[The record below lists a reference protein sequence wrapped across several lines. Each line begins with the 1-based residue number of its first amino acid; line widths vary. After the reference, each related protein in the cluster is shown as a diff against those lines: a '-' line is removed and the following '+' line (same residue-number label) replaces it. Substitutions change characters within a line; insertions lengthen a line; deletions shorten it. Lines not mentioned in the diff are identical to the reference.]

1 MSTTYESPPPPA
13 PPAAVNGSSRPLN
26 TLGLPVQDRTAGA
39 PAGTQAPVAAAGKKR
54 GLDFGGGDWTLA
66 GAGGLLAA
74 GVSTI
79 GLMASYKALE
89 RKAALPVAKG
99 GWAWEDPWMLPVG
112 LDLSIL
118 AFSIINLVLI
128 KADSELAWVKWVPRL
143 GAAATVYLNWQA
155 ASTLPSQ
162 LGHAALVF
170 LWVVFSEVAAHIY
183 AAHIGAV
190 HGRER
195 MDGIRFSRWILA
207 PFATAAISRQMKL
220 WEITSYAEALE
231 LLQARQVYRE
241 RLRQKYGK
249 RGWKKK
255 ARANELLPLT
265 LAPYGL
271 TVEQALEKPAAEEA
285 AERLRAAEAELRK
298 AEAQTAE
305 ELRRAEAELRRVEA
319 AARIN
324 AARSKA
330 EVDETAAKA
339 ALEIARAEAESAA
352 SEVLRKAEAALRLR
366 EAEAEAEAKRIAA
379 QADADAL
386 KVAAE
391 ADAALARTRREAEQA
406 QLTWDREQRIARW
419 DEQEQEQVRAA
430 EAQAK
435 AAAAAARVGAD
446 KARAEKEHK
455 EAEAAAAAAERAKA
469 EARLRTGEADL
480 RSAEA
485 IRKAAE
491 AQAAGATAKAE
502 AERLAEEQRLAAALT
517 AQKAAAAEL
526 RAAEDR
532 EAAAEAEAKA
542 RLTPAEREARKV
554 ADWIGA
560 EGEGVVTLAYIER
573 ELGVAQ
579 TTASERRKRA
589 RQILAERL
597 AEAGAQE

>member
-1 MSTTYESPPPPA
+1 MSTTYESPPPLA

-26 TLGLPVQDRTAGA
+26 TLGLPVQDRTVPA
-39 PAGTQAPVAAAGKKR
+39 PAATGAAEAGTKK
-54 GLDFGGGDWTLA
+54 GLDFGKGDWTLA
-66 GAGGLLAA
+66 GIGGLLAA

-155 ASTLPSQ
+155 AATLPSQ

-190 HGRER
+190 NGRTR

-220 WEITSYAEALE
+220 WEITSYTEALE
-231 LLQARQVYRE
+231 LLQARQVYRQ
-241 RLRQKYGK
+241 RLKQKYGK

-271 TVEQALEKPAAEEA
+271 TVEEALEKPAAEEA
-285 AERLRAAEAELRK
+285 AERLREAEAELRK
-298 AEAQTAE
+298 AEAETAE

-319 AARIN
+319 EAQIN
-324 AARSKA
+324 AAKA
-330 EVDETAAKA
+330 KAQADELAAKA
-339 ALEIARAEAESAA
+339 ALEIAKAEAESAA

-366 EAEAEAEAKRIAA
+366 EAESEAEAKRLAA

-386 KVAAE
+386 KVAADAE
-391 ADAALARTRREAEQA
+391 AALARTRREAEEA
-406 QLTWDREQRIARW
+406 QLSWEREQRIARW
-419 DEQEQEQVRAA
+419 DEQEQERVRTA
-430 EAQAK
+430 EAEAK
-435 AAAAAARVGAD
+435 AAAAAARAEAD
-446 KARAEKEHK
+446 KARAEKERK

-469 EARLRTGEADL
+469 EAKLRAGEADL
-480 RSAEA
+480 RAAEA
-485 IRKAAE
+485 ARKAAE

-502 AERLAEEQRLAAALT
+502 AERLAEQERLAAA
-517 AQKAAAAEL
+517 KAAEDAALAEL
-526 RAAEDR
+526 RAAEAR

-554 ADWIGA
+554 ADWIEA
-560 EGEGVVTLAYIER
+560 EGEGVVTLSYIER
-573 ELGVAQ
+573 ELGVSQ

-589 RQILAERL
+589 RQILAERRG
-597 AEAGAQE
+597 EAGTQE